1 LTFSELE
8 SSRRTPLDSR
18 SRIVRELWSACA
30 RERRARLADLF
41 ARARADW
48 IDLDLGGDLA
58 DPLVSFFRRR
68 AKQHG
73 GRV

>member
-1 LTFSELE
+1 
-8 SSRRTPLDSR
+8 
-18 SRIVRELWSACA
+18 VRELWSACA

-41 ARARADW
+41 ARARPDW